1 MMFLLS
7 MLCAAVSGFCWGF
20 HESLMHRYPSFKD
33 KWGVPDKLDS
43 FLDPRIS
50 WLNKYKNRDPKNG
63 RNKWPVWC
71 TDAKHALGS
80 ITFIT
85 IFYAGVFLAQ
95 SFGNILFEA
104 LAVWAVYSIA
114 NSFAWDTFTK

>member
-1 MMFLLS
+1 MFFLS
-7 MLCAAVSGFCWGF
+7 MLCAAISGFCWGF
-20 HESLMHRYPSFKD
+20 HESLTHRYPSFKE
-33 KWGVPDKLDS
+33 KWEIPNRCDA

-50 WLNKYKNRDPKNG
+50 WLNKYKNRDPKQG
-63 RNKWPVWC
+63 RTKWPVWF

-95 SFGNILFEA
+95 SFGNILFEV
-104 LAVWAVYSIA
+104 LAVYAVYSLA
-114 NSFAWDTFTK
+114 NSFAWNLFTK